1 MFECADGK
9 MAETWKQ
16 RWKHDF
22 VILGIIL
29 VGFGTGI
36 LTQLAWA
43 IVSRNSVFTDY
54 SFFFGFLGGI
64 LDAAGFAL
72 ILSGHTKIV

>member
-1 MFECADGK
+1 MTEH
-9 MAETWKQ
+9 WSQ

-43 IVSRNSVFTDY
+43 IVIRNSVLTDY
-54 SFFFGFLGGI
+54 SFFLGFLGGI
-64 LDAAGFAL
+64 LNASGFAL
-72 ILSGHTKIV
+72 ILSGHTKIA

>member
-1 MFECADGK
+1 MTEH
-9 MAETWKQ
+9 WSQ

-43 IVSRNSVFTDY
+43 IVSRDYIFTDY
-54 SFFFGFLGGI
+54 SFFLGFLGGI
-64 LDAAGFAL
+64 LNAAGFAL
-72 ILSGHTKIV
+72 ILSGHTKIA